1 MKKRHPTKHKGD
13 HFKGAQIFYTKKR
26 VQKRPMQSLK
36 GGAQV
41 PSEAIFANQTTEG
54 EDNVFLA

>member
-1 MKKRHPTKHKGD
+1 
-13 HFKGAQIFYTKKR
+13 
-26 VQKRPMQSLK
+26 MQSLK